1 MRLIVSISILAAL
14 ATSLLAQDK
23 PAPDRKSEIREIRA
37 TGCVARTPQTRC
49 LLLKTLDGKTTYNIV
64 SVDPTPE
71 PGFVITI
78 DAKPHAGSS
87 DCNQGIAVDVSRW
100 QSTGEKC
107 VR

>member
-1 MRLIVSISILAAL
+1 MLPIISISVLAAL
-14 ATSLLAQDK
+14 AQDR
-23 PAPDRKSEIREIRA
+23 PAPDRKPEIREIKS
-37 TGCVARTPQTRC
+37 TGCVARPPQTRC

-78 DAKPHAGSS
+78 DAKPHSGSS

-107 VR
+107 AR